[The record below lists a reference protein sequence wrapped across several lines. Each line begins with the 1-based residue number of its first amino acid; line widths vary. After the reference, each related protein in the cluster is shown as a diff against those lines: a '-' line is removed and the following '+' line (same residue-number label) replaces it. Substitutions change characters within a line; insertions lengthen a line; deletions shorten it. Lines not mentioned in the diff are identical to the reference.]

1 MNKAGFDCF
10 KPACLDWKFAI
21 QQCALG
27 VTTELGSRLNVRVHA
42 DSDLIASHREP
53 MVAMLR
59 RQPILDRLFVQEA
72 GHVVDLA
79 FWTAVLD
86 LPTSSGRLLSFEN
99 YMSVYHRARL
109 HR

>member
-1 MNKAGFDCF
+1 
-10 KPACLDWKFAI
+10 
-21 QQCALG
+21 LG
-27 VTTELGSRLNVRVHA
+27 SLATELGSRLNVRIHP

-59 RQPILDRLFVQEA
+59 HQPILDRLFVQEA
-72 GHVVDLA
+72 GHVIYLA
-79 FWTAVLD
+79 SWTVALD